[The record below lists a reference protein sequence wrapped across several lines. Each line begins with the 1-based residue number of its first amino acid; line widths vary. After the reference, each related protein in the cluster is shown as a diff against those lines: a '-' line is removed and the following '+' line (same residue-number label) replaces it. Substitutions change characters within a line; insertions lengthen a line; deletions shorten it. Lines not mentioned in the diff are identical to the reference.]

1 MGNRLSY
8 RSLLPG
14 FRFSEFL
21 FSFLS
26 ASDVKLGPLAKQSIA
41 WKSFLQGKLAH
52 RIAKKAKAAANIKWQ
67 MARNGMV
74 GIKMHAIKLAK

>member
-1 MGNRLSY
+1 MGNRLSD

-14 FRFSEFL
+14 FRFSVFGFL
-21 FSFLS
+21 NFCFHFFN

-52 RIAKKAKAAANIKWQ
+52 RIAKSKSCSKHQ
-67 MARNGMV
+67 MANGTQWN
-74 GIKMHAIKLAK
+74 GGH